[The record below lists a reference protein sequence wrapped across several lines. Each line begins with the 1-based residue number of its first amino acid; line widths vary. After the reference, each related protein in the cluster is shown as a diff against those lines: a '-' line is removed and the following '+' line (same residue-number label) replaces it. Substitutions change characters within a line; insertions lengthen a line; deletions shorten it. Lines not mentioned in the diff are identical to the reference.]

1 MTTSVIPVSLAFLG
15 GLLTVLSPCVL
26 PILPIVVG
34 RSLQSHRYGPVFM
47 VLGLVSGFA
56 VAGSLLGIAASWL
69 TQLTVILR
77 NVAIGVLLL
86 MGILAI
92 FPKLGYRFFSYFRIQ
107 PKDSQAKG
115 LTGEFWLGTQLGLL
129 WTPCA
134 GPVLGSILI
143 LSAVQQKIVNSFAL
157 LLVYGLGAAIPLLTI
172 AYGGRYLSRRLLS
185 LRTHSETLQRIG
197 GIMIVST
204 SIAILLGWDIQ
215 VQLWLAPFFPA
226 QSI

>member
-1 MTTSVIPVSLAFLG
+1 MSIPSISIGLAFVG
-15 GLLTVLSPCVL
+15 GLLTVLSPCIL

-56 VAGSLLGIAASWL
+56 AAGSLLGIAASWL
-69 TQLTVILR
+69 TQLSVILR
-77 NVAIGVLLL
+77 NIAIGVLLW
-86 MGILAI
+86 MGILTI

-115 LTGEFWLGTQLGLL
+115 LVGEFWLGTQLGLL

-143 LSAVQQKIVNSFAL
+143 LSAVQQQIVSSFAL
-157 LLVYGLGAAIPLLTI
+157 LVVYGFGAAVPLLTI
-172 AYGGRYLSRRLLS
+172 AYGGRYLSSRLLS
-185 LRTHSETLQRIG
+185 LRSHSETLQRIG
-197 GIMIVST
+197 GIMIVIT